1 MKKAAEIKNDESM
14 IAAIANESLT
24 AKEFKRHQC
33 YIDYTLIVPTN
44 NNLQFSFSKEHIY
57 EQGDYKAVSQIIDK
71 EILRNRKCICGCIVR
86 KV

>member
-33 YIDYTLIVPTN
+33 YIDYTLIVSTN